1 MGENIDEI
9 IVNKCL
15 TLVPTDE
22 SKEIIKIHAE
32 LQSTVRDQMRSITNN
47 SNNYDETYMNIK
59 FNSDKENARTL

>member
-32 LQSTVRDQMRSITNN
+32 L
-47 SNNYDETYMNIK
+47 
-59 FNSDKENARTL
+59 